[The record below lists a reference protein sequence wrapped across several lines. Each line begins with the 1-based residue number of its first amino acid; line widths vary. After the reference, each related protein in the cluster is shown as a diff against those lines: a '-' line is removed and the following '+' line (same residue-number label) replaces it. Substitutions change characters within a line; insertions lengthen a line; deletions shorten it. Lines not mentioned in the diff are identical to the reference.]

1 MVITLRDDILF
12 ELQGEKAKAYLS
24 KGKRVDG
31 RSLTEYRPI
40 SIIPKFS
47 KNADGSCRVNI
58 GETDVIAG
66 IKMEI
71 GTPYPDSPD
80 EGSISVGA
88 EFTPMA
94 SPIFETGPPD
104 EYSIELARVVDRCI
118 RESKTLDF
126 KQLLIEEATKAWI
139 VSIDVYV
146 VNDAGNLFDASSL
159 AALGALL
166 TAKIPKIDGDKIVKN
181 EYSGKLELSCLPL
194 LTTFYKIGNTI
205 VADAAISEEK
215 AADAR
220 ISIGSTESKH
230 LCALQKGLAGKFT
243 QQELES
249 CLEMAFEKA
258 EELRSKLKEAL
269 AGED

>member
-1 MVITLRDDILF
+1 MRDDILF
-12 ELQGEKAKAYLS
+12 ELQGEKAKAYLA
-24 KGKRVDG
+24 KGKRIDG
-31 RSLTEYRPI
+31 RSLMEYRPI
-40 SIIPKFS
+40 SIIPNFS
-47 KNADGSCRVNI
+47 KNADGSCRVKV

-71 GTPYPDSPD
+71 GAPYPDSPN

-139 VSIDVYV
+139 VNIDVYV
-146 VNDAGNLFDASSL
+146 VNDGGNLFDASSL
-159 AALGALL
+159 AALGALIV
-166 TAKIPKIDGDKIVKN
+166 AKIPKIEGDKIVKN
-181 EYSGKLELSCLPL
+181 EYSGKLELSCMPL
-194 LTTFYKIGNTI
+194 LTTFFKIGNTI
-205 VADAAISEEK
+205 FADATISEEK

-220 ISIGSTESKH
+220 ISVGSTENRQI
-230 LCALQKGLAGKFT
+230 CAMQKGLAGKFT
-243 QQELES
+243 QQEIER
-249 CLEMAFEKA
+249 CFEMTFEKA
-258 EELRSKLKEAL
+258 DELRSTLKDAL
-269 AGED
+269 AAES